1 MLVKSKNIVL
11 TLIFLVNSIFGFY
24 FGFNGFA
31 QATSSINYKP
41 LKRTGVK
48 ILIRDYER
56 KDDNTFEFELYRE
69 DVSIKDY
76 IWSVIWR
83 KNFGF
88 YMEGVDLTNKDLN
101 CPYVGEDEKLPG
113 SDIKDIGSGKHHVT
127 LVLPPT
133 LIDAIIENRCA
144 VSPKPRKAPDANKNK
159 VKKSSKS
166 INTLFPT
173 IND

>member
-1 MLVKSKNIVL
+1 M
-11 TLIFLVNSIFGFY
+11 FGFY

-31 QATSSINYKP
+31 QAISTINYKS
-41 LKRTGVK
+41 LKKTGVK
-48 ILIRDYER
+48 ILIRDYKR
-56 KDDNTFEFELYRE
+56 KNDNTFEFELYRG

-76 IWSVIWR
+76 IWSVIWG

-88 YMEGVDLTNKDLN
+88 YMDGVDPKDQN
-101 CPYVGEDEKLPG
+101 VHCPYLGENEKRPG
-113 SDIKDIGSGKHHVT
+113 SDIKEISSGKHHVT
-127 LVLPPT
+127 LVLPPP

-166 INTLFPT
+166 NTTLFPS
-173 IND
+173 IYD

>member
-41 LKRTGVK
+41 LKKTGVK
-48 ILIRDYER
+48 ILIRDYEI
-56 KDDNTFEFELYRE
+56 KNDNTFEFELYRE
-69 DVSIKDY
+69 DVSIMDY
-76 IWSVIWR
+76 IWSVIWG

-88 YMEGVDLTNKDLN
+88 YMEGVDPTNKDLN

-113 SDIKDIGSGKHHVT
+113 SDIKDIGSGKHHVI
-127 LVLPPT
+127 LVLSPP
-133 LIDAIIENRCA
+133 LIDAIIEYRCA
-144 VSPKPRKAPDANKNK
+144 VSPKPRKAPDYKANKT
-159 VKKSSKS
+159 KKSNS
-166 INTLFPT
+166 TLFPT
-173 IND
+173 IHD